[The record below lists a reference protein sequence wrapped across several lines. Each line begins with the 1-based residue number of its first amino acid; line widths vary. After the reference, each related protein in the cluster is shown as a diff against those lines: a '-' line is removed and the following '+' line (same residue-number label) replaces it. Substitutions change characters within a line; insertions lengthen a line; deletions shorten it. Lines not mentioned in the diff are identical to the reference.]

1 MIESTRNKIV
11 NIFNEIEGSQKNEN
25 IDDIKNKSIDEVIEI
40 MLESKNDSRSS
51 IDRSYQNNNHHD
63 TYYFDMD
70 ELVKW
75 KNNNNN
81 IYEITPYW
89 VLRSSRKV
97 IGKFITFGKKV
108 VRKLLKW
115 YIEPIVEQQNRF
127 NGSVTAS
134 INALYNNEIV
144 TSKFISDSE
153 TDNKIIKTELND
165 IHNKLDRLE
174 KSYTQKISDLENKNI
189 EIYSID
195 LHKYED
201 ILDKLNDLETLY
213 KKDALELEL
222 RINNF
227 EILHEEKILE
237 LEKKINDEKDLLLD
251 KLFEIKNEEVNLK
264 KIITDEVSNSL
275 KIEERINTIK
285 NAVETN
291 IDYISFKL
299 SQLKNEKFSQDIIH
313 DSSQDKAEYLEIE
326 KTNSGYE
333 QFDYFKF
340 ENEFRGSRNII
351 KANQEN
357 YIEYFKG
364 KNIVVDVG
372 CGRGEFLELLKEND
386 IPAVGV
392 DLFEEFVKYCKYKNL
407 NAVHGD
413 GIEYIRNLQNESI
426 EGIFASQ
433 IAEHLK
439 TEQLY
444 ALCKESYKK
453 LKPGCYF
460 ILETPNP
467 TSLSI
472 YTNAFYMDPSHI
484 KPVHPKTL
492 EFFLKESGF
501 KEIRVVYTEQSK
513 VNYRLPLL
521 EGENIN
527 NLSEFNDGINLL
539 SDVIFGSQDYA
550 VIAKK

>member
-1 MIESTRNKIV
+1 MIESTRNKIAK
-11 NIFNEIEGSQKNEN
+11 IFNEIEGSQKNEN

-40 MLESKNDSRSS
+40 MLESKNDSKSS
-51 IDRSYQNNNHHD
+51 IERSYPNNNHHD

-81 IYEITPYW
+81 IYEITSYW
-89 VLRSSRKV
+89 VLRSNRKV

-115 YIEPIVEQQNRF
+115 YIEPIVEQQNKF

-153 TDNKIIKTELND
+153 ADNKIIKIELND

-174 KSYTQKISDLENKNI
+174 KFYTQKISDLENKNI
-189 EIYSID
+189 EIYNTD

-201 ILDKLNDLETLY
+201 ILKKLNDLEAFY
-213 KKDALELEL
+213 RKDALELEL
-222 RINNF
+222 KINNF
-227 EILHEEKILE
+227 EVLHEEKILE
-237 LEKKINDEKDLLLD
+237 LEKKINNEKDLLLD
-251 KLFEIKNEEVNLK
+251 KLFETRNEEENLK

-313 DSSQDKAEYLEIE
+313 DSAQDKVEYLGIE
-326 KTNSGYE
+326 KTNSVYE

-364 KNIVVDVG
+364 KNIVIDVG
-372 CGRGEFLELLKEND
+372 CGRGEFLELLKENN

-392 DLFEEFVKYCKYKNL
+392 DLFEEFVEYCKYKNL
-407 NAVHGD
+407 NAAYGD
-413 GIEYIRNLQNESI
+413 GIEYIRNLQDESI

-439 TEQLY
+439 AEQLFT
-444 ALCKESYKK
+444 LCKESYKK
-453 LKPGCYF
+453 LKQGCYF

-472 YTNAFYMDPSHI
+472 YTNAFYMDPSHV

-501 KEIRVVYTEQSK
+501 KEIRIVYTEQSK